1 MNAIFADAFY
11 WIALLNPQDTWYEIV
26 NQYRTSLNL
35 ITTDVVL
42 DETLNFFSQKG
53 SFMRIKAISL
63 YESIQIDPQIL
74 VISTTPLIR
83 TTAKELY
90 KNRLDKGYSMTDC
103 ISMVVMKQN
112 NITEILTHDHHFT
125 QEGFRILF

>member
-1 MNAIFADAFY
+1 MDAIFADAFY
-11 WIALLNPQDTWYEIV
+11 WIALLNPQDSWYEV
-26 NQYRTSLNL
+26 VSHYRPSFNL

-53 SFMRIKAISL
+53 NFMRLKAVSL
-63 YESIQIDPQIL
+63 YESIQIDSQIV

-83 TTAKELY
+83 NAAKELY

-112 NITEILTHDHHFT
+112 NIIEILTHDHHFT
-125 QEGFRILF
+125 QEGFKILF